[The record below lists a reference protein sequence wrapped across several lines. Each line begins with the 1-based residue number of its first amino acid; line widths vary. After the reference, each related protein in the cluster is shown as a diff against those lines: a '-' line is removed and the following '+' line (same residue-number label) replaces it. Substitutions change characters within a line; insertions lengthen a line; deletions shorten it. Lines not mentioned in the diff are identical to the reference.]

1 MAKSK
6 KSTKPYWVETTENRL
21 EIHLAGE
28 ILTNTVFLNIVELM
42 KRNRESNQPK
52 AVRFWVE
59 GSTMLMSVRY
69 AFPSAYYESVELEKQ
84 AQVVSLE
91 RLQNAANL

>member
-6 KSTKPYWVETTENRL
+6 KSAKPYWVETTENRI

-28 ILTNTVFLNIVELM
+28 ILTNTVFLSIVELM
-42 KRNRESNQPK
+42 KRNRESSQPK
-52 AVRFWVE
+52 AVRFWV
-59 GSTMLMSVRY
+59 SNPTMLMSVRY

-84 AQVVSLE
+84 AQIVLLE
-91 RLQNAANL
+91 GLQDAANL